1 MRDAVN
7 TFADMPSPS
16 PGLRPP
22 SPDGRGIVSLADRRV
37 AIWLAFIT
45 FIACAWFHAGGG
57 WNQNAA
63 FDLTRAIVERHTFA
77 IDAYAGNTGDVS
89 RFGGHLYAN
98 KAPGL
103 SFLAA
108 VPYALLRAVE
118 SSDPSLPMLLTM
130 NAYLCSLVVVALP
143 AALIP
148 ALLFLFARRRGVDA
162 RWATIVALTTALGT
176 QLLPYG
182 TVMMIAVPS
191 AMLLLF
197 AFTSRHDVAAGLALG
212 VATSM
217 NYLCAPAIVA
227 FALLR
232 RRRVPFVA
240 AALLPLAIVTI
251 YQRIAFGSFVRT
263 SIATMDERFV
273 NRRALFGIIELPS
286 LEAAWGITFSPYRGL
301 FFFAPVLLLS
311 FAGAWFWFRRNER
324 RGELAAIAFVALVF
338 FTFNVTF
345 NGWEGG
351 FGIGARYLVPL
362 IPLLAIAMLEL
373 RGRFAS
379 LFLTLAILS
388 FAINFT
394 AAAVDPQPSATIPRP
409 LTQYLL
415 PLFVR
420 GHFSETVPITPPWS
434 AATFTG
440 QTSVNR
446 LAHDE
451 AIVFQRHAP
460 GSQESEWTSFNLG
473 EPFFGAGDA
482 RSVLPLLALL
492 TLGVAYVALLLRRSQ
507 APPG

>member
-1 MRDAVN
+1 MRD
-7 TFADMPSPS
+7 DEP
-16 PGLRPP
+16 L
-22 SPDGRGIVSLADRRV
+22 SLADRRV
-37 AIWLAFIT
+37 AVWLALIT
-45 FIACAWFHAGGG
+45 FTACAWFHAGGG

-89 RFGGHLYAN
+89 RYGGHLYAN

-103 SFLAA
+103 SLLAA
-108 VPYALLRAVE
+108 IPYAALREVE
-118 SSDPSLPMLLTM
+118 SGDPSLPLLLTM
-130 NAYLCSLVVVALP
+130 NVYVCSLIVVALP

-148 ALLFLFARRRGVDA
+148 ALLFTFARRRGIDA
-162 RWATIVALTTALGT
+162 RWAALVALTIALAT

-182 TVMMIAVPS
+182 TVLMIAVPS

-197 AFTSRHDVAAGLALG
+197 AFTSRHDAAAGFALG
-212 VATSM
+212 LATSM

-240 AALLPLAIVTI
+240 AALLPLAVVAI
-251 YQRIAFGSFVRT
+251 YQRIAFGSFART

-273 NRRALFGIIELPS
+273 NRRALFGIIEMPS
-286 LEAAWGITFSPYRGL
+286 FEAAWGITFSPYRGL
-301 FFFAPVLLLS
+301 FFFAPILLLS
-311 FAGAWFWFRRNER
+311 LAGAWLWFRRNER

-362 IPLLAIAMLEL
+362 IPLLGIALLEL
-373 RGRFAS
+373 RGRFAR
-379 LFLTLAILS
+379 LFIALAILS

-394 AAAVDPQPSATIPRP
+394 AATVDPQPSATVPRP
-409 LTQYLL
+409 LTQYLV
-415 PLFVR
+415 PLFLR
-420 GHFSETVPITPPWS
+420 GHFSESVPITPPWS

-440 QTSVNR
+440 HTSVNR
-446 LAHDE
+446 LGADE
-451 AIVFQRHAP
+451 AIAFQRHPP
-460 GSQESEWTSFNLG
+460 GSQESEWASFNLG

-482 RSVLPLLALL
+482 RSVIPLLVLL
-492 TLGVAYVALLLRRSQ
+492 TPGVAYVALLLRRSQ
-507 APPG
+507 APRA

>member
-1 MRDAVN
+1 M
-7 TFADMPSPS
+7 T
-16 PGLRPP
+16 L
-22 SPDGRGIVSLADRRV
+22 SLADRRV
-37 AIWLAFIT
+37 AVWLALIT
-45 FIACAWFHAGGG
+45 FLACAWFHAGGG
-57 WNQNAA
+57 WNQNAT

-108 VPYALLRAVE
+108 IPYALLRAVE
-118 SSDPSLPMLLTM
+118 SGDPSQPFLLTL
-130 NAYLCSLVVVALP
+130 NVYLCSLFVIALP

-148 ALLFLFARRRGVDA
+148 ALLYRFARLRDIDA
-162 RWATIVALTTALGT
+162 RWAALVALTIALGT

-182 TVMMIAVPS
+182 TVLMIAVPS

-197 AFTSRHDVAAGLALG
+197 ALTSPRDALAGLALG

-217 NYLCAPAIVA
+217 NYLCGPAIIA

-232 RRRVPFVA
+232 KRRVPFVIA
-240 AALLPLAIVTI
+240 AAIPLAIVAI

-301 FFFAPVLLLS
+301 FFFAPILLLS
-311 FAGAWFWFRRNER
+311 LAGAWLWFRRNER

-338 FTFNVTF
+338 FAFNVTF

-362 IPLLAIAMLEL
+362 IPLLGIAMLEL
-373 RGRFAS
+373 RGRFAT
-379 LFLTLAILS
+379 LFVVLALVS
-388 FAINFT
+388 FGINFT

-409 LTQYLL
+409 LTQYLV
-415 PLFVR
+415 PLFIN
-420 GHFSETVPITPPWS
+420 GHFSERVPITPPWS

-440 QTSVNR
+440 HTSVNR
-446 LAHDE
+446 LGHDE
-451 AIVFQRHAP
+451 AIAFQRHPPA
-460 GSQESEWTSFNLG
+460 SLESEWASFNLG
-473 EPFFGAGDA
+473 EPMFGAGNA
-482 RSVLPLLALL
+482 LSVTPLLVLL
-492 TLGVAYVALLLRRSQ
+492 ALGVAYVARLLRPAR
-507 APPG
+507 